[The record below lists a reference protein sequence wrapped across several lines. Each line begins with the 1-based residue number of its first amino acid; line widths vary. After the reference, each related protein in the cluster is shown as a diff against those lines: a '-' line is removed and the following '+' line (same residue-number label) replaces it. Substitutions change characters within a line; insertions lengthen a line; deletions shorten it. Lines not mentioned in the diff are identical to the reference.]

1 MRRLFGQAE
10 ACARG
15 QCRPLC
21 QGRVVAIVAA
31 GGLLHQKG
39 LEARALPPL
48 LARRVLHRL
57 NQPLLDLQ
65 LVPSGLAVGARR
77 DNLVLGRHEA
87 LAADAPIE

>member
-1 MRRLFGQAE
+1 MRRPFGQAE

-31 GGLLHQKG
+31 GGLLHKKRAG

-48 LARRVLHRL
+48 LARRVS
-57 NQPLLDLQ
+57 N
-65 LVPSGLAVGARR
+65 V
-77 DNLVLGRHEA
+77 
-87 LAADAPIE
+87 